1 MNELRRTF
9 ESADKMSAES
19 TAINPSTCVTLN
31 NQIQGHF
38 RSIKQR
44 DLADEIK
51 VMSRVRA
58 DTKQSHSLE
67 VA

>member
-1 MNELRRTF
+1 MNELRRIF
-9 ESADKMSAES
+9 ESADKS
-19 TAINPSTCVTLN
+19 TALNPSTCVTSN

-38 RSIKQR
+38 RSIKQH

-51 VMSRVRA
+51 MMSRVRAA
-58 DTKQSHSLE
+58 DTKQSHSFE